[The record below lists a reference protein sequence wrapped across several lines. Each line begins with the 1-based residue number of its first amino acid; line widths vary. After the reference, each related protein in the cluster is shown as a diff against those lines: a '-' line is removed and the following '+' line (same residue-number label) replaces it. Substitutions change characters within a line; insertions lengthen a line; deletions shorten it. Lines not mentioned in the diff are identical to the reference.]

1 MGETHRKRG
10 WILVKLKQL
19 EYLLKIVEC
28 GSITKA
34 ARELYISQPSLTKS
48 IVSLEE
54 EYKIQ
59 ILIRKPRGVELTS
72 DGKNFVY
79 YARSVLAAANALE
92 QNFTNLQGT
101 PRSRLFLA
109 TQQLD
114 FVHDLFFKTYLQ
126 NQDKR
131 IHYNLVETDRND
143 VTRQVL
149 SGNVDLGLLVR
160 NVADAKTFLVNAE
173 AKRLSVHS
181 IGRSGVYAAV
191 GPYSPF
197 YNQKKITF
205 EEAENCAQLVLDMEA
220 QATQNLYFDNISNHF
235 NTDKIIFV
243 NSIVACE
250 RFLIQSDLLLF
261 VAKWAEGCFRDPR
274 IQVIPVEY
282 EDGQTPGDDINELLW
297 IKRAGEP
304 LNFTEFHFLQLL
316 YRRFGKEE
324 ELNELLP

>member
-1 MGETHRKRG
+1 M
-10 WILVKLKQL
+10 KLKQL

-48 IVSLEE
+48 VVSLEE
-54 EYKIQ
+54 EYGIQ
-59 ILIRKPRGVELTS
+59 ILMRKPRGVELTA

-79 YARSVLAAANALE
+79 YARTVLAASNALA
-92 QNFTNLQGT
+92 QNFTNRQSA

-126 NQDKR
+126 NQDNR
-131 IHYNLVETDRND
+131 IHFNLVETDRND

-160 NVADAKTFLVNAE
+160 NQADAKTFLVNAE
-173 AKRLSVHS
+173 AKRLSVNVIS
-181 IGRSGVYAAV
+181 RSGIYAAI

-197 YNQKKITF
+197 YTRKSISV
-205 EEAENCAQLVLDMEA
+205 EETAACPQVVLDMEA
-220 QATQNLYFDNISNHF
+220 QATQNLYFDNPDTYF
-235 NTDKIIFV
+235 NTEKIIFV
-243 NSIVACE
+243 NSIAACE
-250 RFLIQSDLLLF
+250 RFLIQSDMLLF
-261 VAKWAEGCFRDPR
+261 VAKWAEGCFKDPR
-274 IQVIPVEY
+274 IRIVPVT
-282 EDGQTPGDDINELLW
+282 DGKNTDQHDDVNELLW

-304 LNFTEFHFLQLL
+304 LNFTEYQFLQLL
-316 YRRFGKEE
+316 YHRFGKAD
-324 ELNELLP
+324 ELDSII

>member
-1 MGETHRKRG
+1 M
-10 WILVKLKQL
+10 KLKQL

-54 EYKIQ
+54 EYNIQ
-59 ILIRKPRGVELTS
+59 ILLRKPRGVELTS

-92 QNFTNLQGT
+92 QNFTNLQGV

-114 FVHDLFFKTYLQ
+114 FVHELFFKTYLQ

-160 NVADAKTFLVNAE
+160 NKSDAKTFLVNSE
-173 AKRLSVHS
+173 AKRLSIHL
-181 IGRSGVYAAV
+181 IERTGVYAAV
-191 GPYSPF
+191 GPFSPI
-197 YNQKKITF
+197 YNRKAISYQ
-205 EEAENCAQLVLDMEA
+205 EAEICPQIVLDMES
-220 QATQNLYFDNISNHF
+220 QA
-235 NTDKIIFV
+235 
-243 NSIVACE
+243 
-250 RFLIQSDLLLF
+250 
-261 VAKWAEGCFRDPR
+261 
-274 IQVIPVEY
+274 
-282 EDGQTPGDDINELLW
+282 
-297 IKRAGEP
+297 
-304 LNFTEFHFLQLL
+304 
-316 YRRFGKEE
+316 
-324 ELNELLP
+324 

>member
-1 MGETHRKRG
+1 M
-10 WILVKLKQL
+10 KLKQL

-34 ARELYISQPSLTKS
+34 ARALYISQPSLTKS

-54 EYKIQ
+54 EYHIQ
-59 ILIRKPRGVELTS
+59 ILTRKARGVELTA
-72 DGKNFVY
+72 DGKNFLY

-92 QNFTNLQGT
+92 QNFADLHKN

-149 SGNVDLGLLVR
+149 NGYVDLGLLVR
-160 NVADAKTFLVNAE
+160 NKSDAKTFLVNSQ
-173 AKRLSVHS
+173 AKRLSIHS
-181 IGRSGVYAAV
+181 IERTGVYAAV

-197 YNQKKITF
+197 YRRKSISYR
-205 EEAENCAQLVLDMEA
+205 EAASCPQLVLDMES
-220 QATQNLYFDNISNHF
+220 QAKQNLYFDNINNYF
-235 NTDKIIFV
+235 NTDAIIFV
-243 NSIVACE
+243 NSIAACE
-250 RFLIQSDLLLF
+250 SILLQSDLLLF
-261 VAKWAEGCFRDPR
+261 VAKWAGGCFKDSR
-274 IQVIPVEY
+274 IRVIPISDENGDLL
-282 EDGQTPGDDINELLW
+282 EDDVNELLW
-297 IKRAGEP
+297 IKRTGEP
-304 LNFTEFHFLQLL
+304 LSITEHQFLRLL
-316 YRRFGKEE
+316 YRHFGKEDA
-324 ELNELLP
+324 LNELV

>member
-1 MGETHRKRG
+1 MVYEKLCSLLADQLGINAEDITPETNIIDDLG
-10 WILVKLKQL
+10 ADSLDVV
-19 EYLLKIVEC
+19 ELLA
-28 GSITKA
+28 T
-34 ARELYISQPSLTKS
+34 
-48 IVSLEE
+48 LEE
-54 EYKIQ
+54 EYNIQ

-92 QNFTNLQGT
+92 QNFTDMQGT

-114 FVHDLFFKTYLQ
+114 FVHDLFFRTYLQ

-181 IGRSGVYAAV
+181 ISRSGVYAAV

-197 YNQKKITF
+197 YNRQIITF
-205 EEAENCAQLVLDMEA
+205 EEAENCPQLVLDMEA
-220 QATQNLYFDNISNHF
+220 QATQNLYFDNVSNHF

-243 NSIVACE
+243 NSIRACE
-250 RFLIQSDLLLF
+250 QFLVQSDLLLF

-274 IQVIPVEY
+274 IRVIPVEY
-282 EDGQTPGDDINELLW
+282 SDGENPGEEINELLW

-304 LNFTEFHFLQLL
+304 LNFTEYQFLRLL
-316 YRRFGKEE
+316 YHRFGKEE
-324 ELNELLP
+324 DLNELLP